1 VQRSWIVMQIIIVI
15 LVLAGMI
22 IAATKLWL

>member
-1 VQRSWIVMQIIIVI
+1 MQRSWIVMQIIIVI
-15 LVLAGMI
+15 LVTAGMI